1 MGKLLGISFT
11 RNQQYYDDI
20 QREEFAVI

>member
-20 QREEFAVI
+20 RREEFAVI